1 MKLLADILIYCAGV
15 LWAVECLPQ
24 IIKLL
29 RTKNTGGISLLFF
42 CICLLAYILFLT
54 GNLLLKQWSVV
65 FANLLPF
72 IMISI
77 IIFLIISIRTNK
89 IG

>member
-1 MKLLADILIYCAGV
+1 MKLLADFLIYVAGI
-15 LWAVECLPQ
+15 LWAVECIPQ
-24 IIKLL
+24 IAKLI

-65 FANLLPF
+65 VANFLPF

-77 IIFLIISIRTNK
+77 IIYLIVRYRRL
-89 IG
+89 G